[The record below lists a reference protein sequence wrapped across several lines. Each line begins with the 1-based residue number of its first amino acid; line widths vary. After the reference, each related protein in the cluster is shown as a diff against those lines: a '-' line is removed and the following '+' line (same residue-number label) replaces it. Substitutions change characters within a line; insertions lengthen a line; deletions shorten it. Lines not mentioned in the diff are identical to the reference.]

1 MSLPFK
7 VSARA
12 TWLALGLFTATT
24 CLTQAEIRLP
34 KVFSNHMV
42 LQQNSN
48 VAVWGWADPGADVRV
63 LLESP
68 TSRSVSETKADD
80 SGQWKVYLKTGSASF
95 LSGTLVA
102 GSGDDK
108 VVVEDILLG
117 EVWICSGQSN
127 MQWAVS
133 QTFEPQMA
141 IAASTNPALRLL
153 YVPRVKSN
161 EPLNDIDATWTECNP
176 DTVRGFSA
184 VAYFFGLKLQQEL
197 NVPVG
202 LIHTSWGGSPA
213 EVWMDH
219 ETLSGNPMYKKE
231 ILDGHDQA
239 MASYQ
244 SQLEAYEKAKS
255 DAEAKGE
262 KFEQRAPRGPYWTPS
277 ELYNAMIHP
286 LLPFEIAGA
295 IWYQGESNAGRAYQY
310 RSLFPD
316 MISNWRRAFGQG
328 DFPFL
333 LVQLASYMAIKDE
346 PTDSSWAELREAQL
360 LSTQVLPNVGMAV
373 ITDLGEEKDIHPR
386 LKEPV
391 GDRLAIS
398 ALGIAYDK
406 DVTYSGPTYKDMS
419 VRRNSDG
426 VRVSLKFDHVGGGL
440 KVRGGS
446 LIGFT
451 ICGPDRQFVK
461 AHAKV
466 VSGNTV
472 HVWSD
477 AVQNP
482 VAVRYGWAD
491 YPLINLYNDAGLP
504 ASPFRTDSFPMIT
517 QPK

>member
-7 VSARA
+7 EPARA

-24 CLTQAEIRLP
+24 FGLQAELRLP
-34 KVFSNHMV
+34 HVFSDHMV
-42 LQQNSN
+42 LQRDSS
-48 VAVWGWADPGADVRV
+48 VAIWGWADPGKTVTV
-63 LLESP
+63 KLEGTGP
-68 TSRSVSETKADD
+68 AEAVADD
-80 SGQWKVYLKTGSASF
+80 SGYWRTYLSTGSAS
-95 LSGTLVA
+95 SKSATLEVNC
-102 GSGDDK
+102 GEDS
-108 VVVEDILLG
+108 VVVEDILFG

-133 QTFEPQMA
+133 QTFEPQLA
-141 IAASTNPALRLL
+141 IAASENPNLRLL

-161 EPLNDIDATWTECNP
+161 EPLDDFDATWTLCNP
-176 DTVRGFSA
+176 ETVPNFSA
-184 VAYFFGLKLQQEL
+184 VAYFFGLKLQKEL
-197 NVPVG
+197 GVPVG

-213 EVWMDH
+213 EVWMDN

-231 ILDGHDQA
+231 ILDTYEES
-239 MASYQ
+239 MANYRSR
-244 SQLEAYEKAKS
+244 LEAYEKAKA
-255 DAEAKGE
+255 DAAAKGE
-262 KFEQRAPRGPYWTPS
+262 EFKQGAPRGPYWTPS

-310 RSLFPD
+310 RSLFAD
-316 MISNWRRAFGQG
+316 MITNWRRAFGQG

-333 LVQLASYMAIKDE
+333 LVQLASFMAIKDE
-346 PTDSSWAELREAQL
+346 PGESSWAELREAQL
-360 LSTQVLPNVGMAV
+360 LSTQILPNVGMAV
-373 ITDLGEEKDIHPR
+373 ITDLGQEKDIHPR

-406 DVTYSGPTYKDMS
+406 NITHAGPTYKGMTIEKH
-419 VRRNSDG
+419 G
-426 VRVSLKFDHVGGGL
+426 EGRVATLTFDHVGNGL
-440 KVRGGS
+440 EVRGGS

-451 ICGPDRQFVK
+451 ICGPDGKFKK

-466 VSGNTV
+466 GRKNRVW
-472 HVWSD
+472 VWSD
-477 AVQNP
+477 EVPNP

-504 ASPFRTDSFPMIT
+504 ASPFRMTT
-517 QPK
+517 QPR